1 MKKAWLTA
9 IVVIVCTYT
18 FAQNKDEL
26 AIKQMLKQQENAW
39 NSGNLNAFMNGYWQS
54 DSLLF
59 IGKSG
64 PKYGYNT
71 TLENYK
77 KGYPDTSYMGKFTS
91 TIISMQKLSVE
102 YYFVVGKWHLKRT
115 VGDISGHYTLLLRKI
130 NGKWVIVADHSS

>member
-9 IVVIVCTYT
+9 IVVIVCTCT
-18 FAQNKDEL
+18 FAQNKDEI